1 MTCSIK
7 LSFDLIRTVL
17 QSALNSRVNVKAIKY
32 LND

>member
-17 QSALNSRVNVKAIKY
+17 QSALNSKVNIKAIKY

>member
-1 MTCSIK
+1 MTYSIK

-17 QSALNSRVNVKAIKY
+17 QSALNSRVNIKAMKY

>member
-17 QSALNSRVNVKAIKY
+17 QSALNSRVNIKAIKY

>member
-7 LSFDLIRTVL
+7 MSFDLIRTVL
-17 QSALNSRVNVKAIKY
+17 QSALNSRVNIKAMKY

>member
-17 QSALNSRVNVKAIKY
+17 QSALNSRVNIKAMKY

>member
-1 MTCSIK
+1 MTCSIN